1 MAKGWLQ
8 PLDTND
14 NTLHWL
20 PEEGPFLIGRYAP
33 ADLVVS
39 SPRISRQH
47 AHIVRSPLGIYE
59 LVDLGSQNGTFVN
72 GRQLDHASYPLKD
85 GDEIVFGGV
94 VGFRFYD
101 PDQTRKGPRIG
112 RLQGVWLDEKLRAVW
127 VDARLVDPPLSPAQY
142 TLLHCLYQ
150 RAGQVVSRAEV
161 ATAVWPEA
169 DPTGISEEAIDGLI
183 KRLRQ
188 RLRRVQPQAEYIE
201 VVRGQGLRLVHPAER
216 P

>member
-1 MAKGWLQ
+1 MSKAWLQ
-8 PLDTND
+8 PLDAND
-14 NTLHWL
+14 HTPYWL
-20 PEEGPFLIGRYAP
+20 PEEGTFLIGRYAP
-33 ADLVVS
+33 ADLVICF
-39 SPRISRQH
+39 PRISRQH
-47 AHIVRSPLGIYE
+47 ARIVRLAVGVYE

-72 GRQLDHASYPLKD
+72 GRQLGLTPHPLKD

-94 VGFRFYD
+94 AGFRFYD

-112 RLQGVWLDEKLRAVW
+112 RLHGVWLDEQIKAVW
-127 VDARLVDPPLSPAQY
+127 VDAQLVDPPLSPAQY

-150 RAGQVVSRAEV
+150 RAGQVVSRAEI
-161 ATAVWPEA
+161 ATAVWPDA

-188 RLRRVQPQAEYIE
+188 RLRQAQPQVEYVE
-201 VVRGQGLRLVHPAER
+201 VVRGHGLRLVHPAER